1 MKEDK
6 NFLQVIDTINKKYGE
21 NSIFNL
27 TEDYQESIKKVSTG
41 LPSLD
46 MVLGGGIPEGR
57 IIEIFGLESSGK
69 TTLALQILAQCQKT
83 YLDRRIAFL
92 DIENALDPEYAK
104 KIGIK
109 KIDEMYISQPNSG
122 EEALDIAEKLAQ
134 SNAFSCIVVDSV
146 SNLVPQAVAAKEID
160 GTANIGTTARLM
172 SQTLPRLSNAIRKS
186 NTILIFINQIRMK
199 IGVMWGNPE
208 TTTGGLALKFN
219 ASQRIEIR
227 GRKAE
232 ERNGREGIP
241 VKITIKKNKIAPPFR
256 QTETFLI
263 FGEGFSVIDDVIETA
278 IAKNI
283 IQKSGGWFVYDK
295 IKSHGMESLR
305 NEILNDEKI
314 KNKILQEVNKK

>member
-6 NFLQVIDTINKKYGE
+6 NLIEVTSLINKKYGE
-21 NSIFNL
+21 NSVFNL
-27 TEDYQESIKKVSTG
+27 TEEYKESIKKISTG

-46 MVLGGGIPEGR
+46 MILGGGIPEGR
-57 IIEIFGLESSGK
+57 IIEVYGLESSGK
-69 TTLALQILAQCQKT
+69 TTLALQILAQCQKA
-83 YLDRRIAFL
+83 YAEKKVAFI
-92 DIENALDPEYAK
+92 DVENALDPEYAK
-104 KIGIK
+104 KME
-109 KIDEMYISQPNSG
+109 IDLSRMYISQPNSG
-122 EEALDIAEKLAQ
+122 EEALDIVEKLAQ

-172 SQTLPRLSNAIRKS
+172 SQTLPRLSNAIRQS

-199 IGVMWGNPE
+199 IGVLYGNPE

-256 QTETFLI
+256 QTEAFLI

-278 IAKNI
+278 VAKNI
-283 IQKSGGWFVYDK
+283 IQKSGGWYKYNGEKYQGV
-295 IKSHGMESLR
+295 EAVR
-305 NEILNDEKI
+305 EVILSDDKI
-314 KNKILQEVNKK
+314 KNKLLQEVNKK